1 MRFTMASPLAHYSS
15 AMIVLNQI
23 FSKRVRRIAFMFAFT
38 AEGNKSL
45 LTIALVFFSLLSLNS
60 ASVAQQTVS
69 PDGSQQEY
77 FEKFVRPILA
87 EHCWSCHSGQ
97 AGESKGSLRLDHSTF
112 LLKGGDS
119 GPALVAGDP
128 AGSLLFQAVSY
139 DGYEM
144 PPDGKI
150 AMEKIDIL
158 KTWIANGA
166 YWPEE
171 PLPESKETEEAF
183 DLQARKEAFWVWKGI
198 ADTPVPQVRDE
209 EQAEGASVSSNLER
223 IWAGNSIDAYVLQS
237 LRRAGLKP
245 NEQAD
250 RPTLIRRLYLDLIG
264 VPPTPEEVSQFAN
277 STDPEWY
284 ASLLDSLLANP
295 QFGVRWGR
303 HWLDLVRFAQS
314 RGHEFDEDI
323 PSAEPYRDYVIRA
336 LNEDVPYSDFL
347 VEHLAGDLMS
357 APRTHPTL
365 GWSESVLGTGFWH
378 FGDWVHS
385 PVDARKD
392 ETDRLD
398 NMVDVF
404 SKTFLGMTVAC
415 ARCHDHKF
423 DAISQ
428 EDYYALFGFLRSSDY
443 RLVRFETDLQHRKIA
458 ALREARFLS
467 IQDDANKALKRLV
480 ELVPPVEGIDNAGDP
495 RAKWL
500 LESAAKIA
508 QHRNLTASL
517 VDPQAQNVV
526 FDARSADPS
535 LWTSDSV
542 IYGSG
547 PKLAGSLHWTQGVDG
562 SRWSIHRL
570 TEGVRDSFWNP
581 MTQTSHGVNRQNRYS
596 QVQEAGKLMPTRKFT
611 LQSGKVSYLVR
622 GSFRAF
628 ASIDSHRLIA
638 GPLHGETLFENGGP
652 DQEYRWVTHSL
663 DRYKGKT
670 VHIELSPLQDK
681 AFAIVQIIDG
691 MPPAVVPAASL
702 DLAASI
708 ALWNDIRALAIQ
720 QQTGVDTTGWSE
732 VDRAAVAQWL
742 ASLLE
747 SREYAYP
754 ASLTQEVLAQVAQA
768 FEQLSATVADGR
780 QYDQKLAA
788 ETPWHSQLALA
799 MRDGS
804 GINDALLI
812 RGNHLRPGKEVP
824 RRNLEALGGNPPST
838 DPISG
843 SGRNRLASALLAPDN
858 PLVARVVV
866 NRLWHHLLGRGI
878 VATTDD
884 FGVLGARPT
893 HPELLD
899 HLAVLMVERRWS
911 LKSMIREICLSSVYR
926 QDTRPSALAKQI
938 DPDNQW
944 LSHARVRRLEA
955 ESLRDTLM
963 AISDELDF
971 RGTTPEVPSVPVH
984 LTEFLEGRGRP
995 GRNGPLDGGGKRSI
1009 YLEVR
1014 RNFLNPMM
1022 LTFDAP
1028 TPFSSMGRRNV
1039 SNVPAQSLILLN
1051 DPFVHQLADRWA
1063 DKVLRVSDN
1072 DSDRIRWMWL
1082 KAFSREPTNQEL
1094 ELTQQFVKSSDFANP
1109 KDAYRSL
1116 AHMVMNNKETIYRF

>member
-1 MRFTMASPLAHYSS
+1 MVNPLAHHSS
-15 AMIVLNQI
+15 AMIVLNQTLAC
-23 FSKRVRRIAFMFAFT
+23 FFLLCLNPV
-38 AEGNKSL
+38 SL
-45 LTIALVFFSLLSLNS
+45 
-60 ASVAQQTVS
+60 AQETNGAA
-69 PDGSQQEY
+69 GSQQEY
-77 FEKFVRPILA
+77 FEKNVRPILA
-87 EHCWSCHSGQ
+87 EHCWSCHSGR

-112 LLKGGDS
+112 LFKGGDS
-119 GPALVAGDP
+119 GPAVVASDP
-128 AGSLLFQAVSY
+128 AGSLLFQAVNY

-150 AMEKIDIL
+150 AAEKIEVL

-171 PLPESKETEEAF
+171 PPPESKEPEEAF
-183 DLQARKEAFWVWKGI
+183 DLQARKDAFWVWKGI
-198 ADTPVPQVRDE
+198 VNAPIPSVKDDGQV
-209 EQAEGASVSSNLER
+209 
-223 IWAGNSIDAYVLQS
+223 WARNSIDAFVLQS
-237 LRRAGLKP
+237 LRAAGLKP
-245 NEQAD
+245 NDQAD

-264 VPPTPEEVSQFAN
+264 VPPTPEEVAQYAN

-347 VEHLAGDLMS
+347 YEHLAGDLRS
-357 APRTHPTL
+357 DPRTHPTL
-365 GWSESVLGTGFWH
+365 GWNESVLGTGFWH

-428 EDYYALFGFLRSSDY
+428 EDYYALFGYLRSSDY

-458 ALREARFLS
+458 SMRESRFDV
-467 IQDDANKALKRLV
+467 IKEDAKKPLQRLV
-480 ELVPPVEGIDNAGDP
+480 DLVPPIEGIDSAESS
-495 RAKWL
+495 RSKWL
-500 LESAAKIA
+500 VDSATKIA
-508 QHRNLTASL
+508 QHRSLAASL
-517 VDPQAQNVV
+517 VDVQSHNLV
-526 FDARSADPS
+526 FDARLPDPR

-542 IYGSG
+542 IYGSSSQRVG
-547 PKLAGSLHWTQGVDG
+547 ALYWERGANGSQ
-562 SRWSIHRL
+562 WSVHRL
-570 TEGVRDSFWNP
+570 TEGVRDPFWNP

-596 QVQEAGKLMPTRKFT
+596 QVQEAGKLMPTQKFT

-628 ASIDSHRLIA
+628 ACIDSHRLIA
-638 GPLHGETLFENGGP
+638 GPLHGETLFENGGA
-652 DQEYRWVTHSL
+652 DQEYRWVTQSL

-681 AFAIVQIIDG
+681 AFAVVQIIDG
-691 MPPAVVPAASL
+691 MPPAIAPVAPL
-702 DLAASI
+702 DLPASI
-708 ALWNDIRALAIQ
+708 ALWNDVRALARQ
-720 QQTGVDTTGWSE
+720 QQSGEDTTRWSE
-732 VDRAAVAQWL
+732 IDRASVAQWL
-742 ASLLE
+742 AIVLA

-754 ASLTQEVLAQVAQA
+754 ASLTQEIQAQVAQA
-768 FEQLSATVADGR
+768 FEQLDTTVVDGR
-780 QYDQKLAA
+780 QYDQSLTA

-799 MRDGS
+799 MRDGTP
-804 GINDALLI
+804 INDALLI
-812 RGNHLRPGKEVP
+812 RGNHLRPGKEVQ
-824 RRNLEALGGNPPST
+824 RRNLEALGGSPHPE
-838 DPISG
+838 DAIFG
-843 SGRNRLASALLAPDN
+843 SGRNRLASALLAPEN

-899 HLAVLMVERRWS
+899 HLAVLLVERGWS
-911 LKSMIREICLSSVYR
+911 LKSIIREICLSSVYR

-963 AISDELDF
+963 SIADELDM

-995 GRNGPLDGGGKRSI
+995 GRNGPLDGAGKRSI
-1009 YLEVR
+1009 YLEIR

-1022 LTFDAP
+1022 LTFDTP

-1063 DKVLRVSDN
+1063 EKVLRVSDN

-1082 KAFSREPTNQEL
+1082 KAFSREPTSQEL
-1094 ELTQQFVKSSDFANP
+1094 ELTQQFVRSADFANP